1 MTDIMEIIKGR
12 RSVRRFEETDVTPQ
26 DLEKVLAAVQWS
38 PSWANTQCW
47 EIVVVRDRGQKEKL
61 QETIS
66 PKNPATKALV
76 NAPVLIAVCGKLN
89 SSGYYKDLAVT
100 TLGDWYLY
108 DLGLATQSLCLCA
121 HSLGLGTVIVGSFDH
136 NKAGVVLGVPDGC
149 QVVALIPLGYPAKT
163 PSAPKRKAISEFVH
177 TDRF

>member
-1 MTDIMEIIKGR
+1 MTDIMETIKGR

-76 NAPVLIAVCGKLN
+76 NAPVVIAVCGKLN

-100 TLGDWYLY
+100 ALGDWYLY

-136 NKAGVVLGVPDGC
+136 TKAGVVLGVPDGC
-149 QVVALIPLGYPAKT
+149 QVVALVPLGYPAKT
-163 PSAPKRKAISEFVH
+163 PSAPKRRAISEFVH